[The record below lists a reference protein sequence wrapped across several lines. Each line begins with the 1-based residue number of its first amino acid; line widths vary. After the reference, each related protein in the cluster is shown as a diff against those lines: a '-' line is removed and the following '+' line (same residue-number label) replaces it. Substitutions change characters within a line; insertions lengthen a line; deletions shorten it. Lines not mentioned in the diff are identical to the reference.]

1 MDFAGRI
8 ELDVAELKALIDA
21 GTAPQLLD
29 VREDWEHGVCLIPG
43 SIKMPM
49 GQITA
54 RVGELDSERPVVAI
68 CHHGARSL
76 RVTMWLRQQGFAQAI
91 NLKGGVD
98 AWARQ
103 VDPAMARY

>member
-1 MDFAGRI
+1 MDFANRI
-8 ELDVAELKALIDA
+8 ELDVTELKALIDSGA
-21 GTAPQLLD
+21 EPQLLD
-29 VREDWEHGVCLIPG
+29 VREDWEHGVCLIPN

-49 GQITA
+49 GQIPA

-76 RVTMWLRQQGFAQAI
+76 RVTLWLRQQGFNQAI

-103 VDPAMARY
+103 IDPAMARY

>member
-1 MDFAGRI
+1 MDFTDRI
-8 ELDVAELKALIDA
+8 ELDVTELKALIESGADL
-21 GTAPQLLD
+21 QLLD
-29 VREDWEHGVCLIPG
+29 VREDWEHGVCLIPA

-49 GQITA
+49 GQVPA
-54 RVGELDSERPVVAI
+54 RAGELDRARPVVAI

-76 RVTMWLRQQGFAQAI
+76 RVTNWLRQQGFAQAI

-98 AWARQ
+98 SWARN